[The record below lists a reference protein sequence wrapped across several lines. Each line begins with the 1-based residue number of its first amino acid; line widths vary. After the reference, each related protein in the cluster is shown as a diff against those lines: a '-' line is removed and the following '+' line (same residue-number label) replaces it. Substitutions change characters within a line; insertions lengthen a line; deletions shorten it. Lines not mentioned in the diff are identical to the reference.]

1 VHVCVCVHV
10 VYLCVCVLYVSL
22 SVCMYVS
29 VGVDVGERVNA
40 CVYSCILV

>member
-1 VHVCVCVHV
+1 MHVCVCVQCARGLSV
-10 VYLCVCVLYVSL
+10 CVLCVCT
-22 SVCMYVS
+22 YVS